1 MKVARCKWRR
11 AGDACQYR
19 NLFLILLWWT
29 EPKLENLQQENKRW
43 NNKNMDWSFKTCLS
57 FLLLSLPVDTSHHF
71 LFRNL
76 HGNTA
81 MTQRGAADLSCHHR
95 VPSRLIFYLRWHSLV
110 DSLIDGADRKR
121 CRVRAPSLS
130 SLISSRRRDNTRA
143 PHICVT
149 RRAER
154 SGWLTAAGEGRFIHI
169 KQDKLLHFNCCYS
182 SWKLSTVSFIL
193 SWFKDI
199 FLTILTS
206 FQWFSSLEVKKQD
219 RRTER
224 RLMNP
229 SRSSCSWV
237 PQKEKL
243 HHNIKHLN

>member
-1 MKVARCKWRR
+1 MFRR
-11 AGDACQYR
+11 KIKAGTIQIWIGPLKPVCP
-19 NLFLILLWWT
+19 FC
-29 EPKLENLQQENKRW
+29 
-43 NNKNMDWSFKTCLS
+43 FC
-57 FLLLSLPVDTSHHF
+57 LPVQTHIDTFHHF

-76 HGNTA
+76 HGNAA

-149 RRAER
+149 RRAKR

-169 KQDKLLHFNCCYS
+169 KQDKLLHLNCCYS
-182 SWKLSTVSFIL
+182 SWKLSLSFWADL
-193 SWFKDI
+193 KI
-199 FLTILTS
+199 FFFTILTS
-206 FQWFSSLEVKKQD
+206 FKWFSSLKVKKQD
-219 RRTER
+219 WRKER
-224 RLMNP
+224 RLE
-229 SRSSCSWV
+229 SDES
-237 PQKEKL
+237 
-243 HHNIKHLN
+243 I